1 MKSIFLLFVL
11 SVSFS
16 FFGTSQIT
24 DIQQLKNN
32 LINDALENQGYKPR
46 IERYITS
53 DYSKT
58 KTYLKQQNNAG
69 GWNDVDYADRDNDWN
84 PLHHLDRVLVMT
96 YNFSKKSSEWYKNP
110 KLLKGITRAME
121 YWYTVNPE
129 CDNWY
134 KNQIAKQF
142 YLNVI
147 ALLLEK
153 EIDESLLKK
162 MVNDLTENPTMTGSN
177 RTLLA
182 TSTFYRG
189 ILENNP
195 EKIKLG
201 VSGVTDQ
208 IEISTKEGVQ
218 PDFSFHQHG
227 HFIYNGSYGFNF
239 LRESIWLATIVH
251 GTQFAFSENHIKVLR
266 DYYLNGTRWMIRG
279 PLIDYNVR
287 GRQVG
292 RGDAM
297 WLYGN
302 LLIPILEHLII
313 ADPEFAQEYK
323 RSIENIVN
331 WSPQDISGNKHFW
344 RSDYSIHHQK
354 NYSSSLKMCSERTVG
369 IELNMNS
376 ENKLGYWLP
385 YGLHYIYRKGN
396 EYNGIFPVWNWA
408 HLPGVTNPDIL
419 IEEKEKGK
427 AHTQQTSFVG
437 GVTNGKNGISVM
449 DFQKNETRAKKAW
462 FWFDDEIVA
471 LGAGISS
478 THDSAIFTTLN
489 QTLLRGI
496 VDFNQNDS
504 IGIFEKG
511 KTSLI
516 HPKWVLHD
524 SVAYVFP
531 EPHKV
536 ELSAEIQKGNLQ
548 QIYGL
553 GKDTVFST
561 PVFSLWMNHG
571 IKPQNASYQYIVIP
585 GTSQSATNNFVKNSP
600 VWVLLNQAEIQ
611 AVYQKNLELFGIVF
625 HQKGQFEY
633 ENLQLIVD
641 EPCLILYDEKSAA
654 FSISDPTTKLSE
666 VNVQIN
672 KNGNSLFNKTV
683 RLPENGFAGSSVQIN
698 F

>member
-1 MKSIFLLFVL
+1 MKRTIPFLLLFIT
-11 SVSFS
+11 FS
-16 FFGTSQIT
+16 CYAQKSEIEK
-24 DIQQLKNN
+24 LREN
-32 LINDALENQGYKPR
+32 LTYDALINQGYKPR
-46 IERYITS
+46 IERYIIS

-58 KTYLKQQNNAG
+58 KTYLKQQNKAG
-69 GWNDVDYADRDNDWN
+69 GWSDINYADRDNDWH
-84 PLHHLDRVLVMT
+84 PLHHLDRVFVMT

-110 KLLKGITRAME
+110 KLLKGITNALE

-129 CDNWY
+129 CNNWY
-134 KNQIAKQF
+134 KNKIAKQF

-147 ALLLEK
+147 ALLLEEK
-153 EIDESLLKK
+153 IDKSLFKK
-162 MVNDLTENPTMTGSN
+162 MVNDLTKNPTMTGSN

-189 ILENNP
+189 ILENDT
-195 EKIKLG
+195 EMIKLG

-297 WLYGN
+297 RLYGN

-313 ADPEFAQEYK
+313 ADPEFADEYK
-323 RSIENIVN
+323 RSIENIKN
-331 WSPQDISGNKHFW
+331 GNPQDISGNKHFW
-344 RSDYSIHHQK
+344 RSDYTIHHQK
-354 NYSSSLKMCSERTVG
+354 QYSSSLKMCSERTVG
-369 IELNMNS
+369 IEVNMNS

-385 YGLHYIYRKGN
+385 YGLNYIYRKGT
-396 EYNGIFPVWNWA
+396 EYDGIFPVWNWA

-427 AHTQQTSFVG
+427 AHSQQTSFVG

-449 DFQKNETRAKKAW
+449 DFEKNETQAKKAW
-462 FWFDDEIVA
+462 FWFDNEIVA

-478 THDSAIFTTLN
+478 THDSAIVTTLN
-489 QTLLRGI
+489 QTLLRGT
-496 VDFNQNDS
+496 VEFNHGDS
-504 IGIFEKG
+504 IGLFEEG

-516 HPKWVLHD
+516 FPEWVLHD
-524 SVAYVFP
+524 SVAYIFP
-531 EPHKV
+531 EPQKV
-536 ELSAEIQKGNLQ
+536 EIRAETQKENLQ

-571 IKPQNASYQYIVIP
+571 IKPQNVSYQYIVIP
-585 GTSQSATNNFVKNSP
+585 GTSQSATNSYVKNSP
-600 VWVLLNQAEIQ
+600 VWILLNQAEIQ
-611 AVYQKNLELFGIVF
+611 GVYQKDLRLFGIVF
-625 HQKGQFEY
+625 YKKGAFEY
-633 ENLQLIVD
+633 ENLQINVD
-641 EPCLILYDEKSAA
+641 EPCLILYDDKNAA

-666 VNVQIN
+666 VSVQIN
-672 KNGNSLFNKTV
+672 KNGNSQFNKMV
-683 RLPENGFAGSSVQIN
+683 RLPENGFAGKTLTIQL
-698 F
+698 